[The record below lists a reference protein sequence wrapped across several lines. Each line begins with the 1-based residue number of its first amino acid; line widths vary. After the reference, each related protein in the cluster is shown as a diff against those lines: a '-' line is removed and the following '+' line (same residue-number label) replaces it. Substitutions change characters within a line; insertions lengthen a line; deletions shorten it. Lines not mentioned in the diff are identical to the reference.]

1 LYDRRCGGFNNGGS
15 RRNRYFNNGCFSGR
29 LSSLIGGLL
38 GRRLLGGLFFFDRS
52 DLTNETSGFGFALE
66 HRYECFNQS

>member
-15 RRNRYFNNGCFSGR
+15 RRFNNGFFSGR
-29 LSSLIGGLL
+29 LSSLIGRLL